1 MSRLPARGLLAILCA
16 MLAPLSHATQPR
28 VPPQSPLQAQPL
40 AQVQSPSQAPAHG
53 QPQLQSRAQVP
64 AQSQPQSQSPAPV
77 PTRPPPR
84 YSAAALYNQA
94 NAYARAGKPGLA
106 LLNYERAR
114 LLDPGDPDIDA
125 NLRHLRETSR
135 LPPDSEGAFAR
146 VAGSVNPRIL
156 AWVGLASFLAAG
168 IALLARR
175 RYGVHR
181 RKLAAAAI
189 VGVLL
194 AAAAAAN
201 AVALWPSVHTAIVI
215 VHSAPVRVSPTS
227 TGDPLFTLTEARSVR
242 IRARH
247 DDFMF
252 IQTPEGRSGWVSAA
266 DVAAVVPKR

>member
-1 MSRLPARGLLAILCA
+1 MSRFPAGSLLAILCA
-16 MLAPLSHATQPR
+16 IAPLSFATQP
-28 VPPQSPLQAQPL
+28 
-40 AQVQSPSQAPAHG
+40 PA
-53 QPQLQSRAQVP
+53 
-64 AQSQPQSQSPAPV
+64 QSPAPV
-77 PTRPPPR
+77 QPPAG

-106 LLNYERAR
+106 VLNYERAR

-135 LPPDSEGAFAR
+135 LPPDSGGTFAR
-146 VAGSVNPRIL
+146 VAGSVKPQIL
-156 AWVGLASFLAAG
+156 AWVGLAGFLAAG
-168 IALLARR
+168 VALLARR

-194 AAAAAAN
+194 AVAAAAN
-201 AVALWPSVHTAIVI
+201 AVALWPTVHTAIVI

-242 IRARH
+242 IRAQH
-247 DDFMF
+247 DDFML
-252 IQTPEGRSGWVSAA
+252 IQTAEGRSGWVSAT
-266 DVAAVVPKR
+266 DVAAVVPRRDFKFRFLRE